1 MTRKQ
6 KPFANFITR
15 SVNKSPPCF
24 KDAFFDTQNG
34 AQEKDSDVEFTIFQ
48 AMLNNLNSQNQFE
61 TRRGLWVVWEGGL
74 GK

>member
-1 MTRKQ
+1 ML
-6 KPFANFITR
+6 FL
-15 SVNKSPPCF
+15 
-24 KDAFFDTQNG
+24 NG

-61 TRRGLWVVWEGGL
+61 TRRGLWVVWEGAL